1 MRLTQLFMVTTGVV
15 LTLVSA
21 MLVRSVAQEWRTV
34 NAAESGLQAMEL
46 AYQSMKVAEKA
57 SFERGPT
64 IAVLGDG
71 DTPDPAKRARLVT
84 AREASDAAF
93 ALPLQT
99 LGASSRPEHQAAA
112 ALLGKARDQLSTAR
126 AEVERVAALANA
138 ERTAS
143 TTRVTRVPID
153 QMFAV
158 IDTAL
163 EAATVLVTDAER
175 AYPELATP
183 MMGARL
189 AAELR
194 EYAGR
199 LGSQFTRPIGA
210 QKALSEAERKDIL
223 ILIGRITQLRQLL
236 EVRSR
241 AVIAEIPKQRMA
253 EAIAEM
259 QSRYFAVGLPFIDN
273 LTQVGTSG
281 QDYGI
286 DLAQFVARYQPE
298 MASIVKLRDTLF
310 ALARDQAQMGYS
322 EARRNLWI
330 NSAIGLAVLMIEIT
344 VFLLI
349 RKRVLQPLLTNTSA
363 IVAIAEGKL
372 DTPVP
377 HSERRDEIGDMQN
390 AVAVLRKTSVKKKQL
405 ESEHQRLIEQLTRAS
420 TVDFLTGLLNRR
432 EFAAQTRTHLA
443 LAKRHDWSV
452 ALIVFDVD
460 NFKLVNDQYG
470 HYTGDATL
478 VQIAKVAQREF
489 RESDVLARY
498 GGEEFIALVLDCNAE
513 QAAALAERVR
523 TSIEKAPFVNADGEA
538 FSVTASFGVATEKAT
553 AISDPGIF
561 FQWAD
566 QALYRAKRAG
576 RNRVST
582 STA

>member
-1 MRLTQLFMVTTGVV
+1 MRLTRLFMMTTGLL
-15 LTLVSA
+15 LTLVSI

-34 NAAESGLQAMEL
+34 VAAERGLQAMEL
-46 AYQSMKVAEKA
+46 AYQAMKVAEKA

-64 IAVLGDG
+64 IAVMGDG
-71 DTPDPAKRARLVT
+71 DLTDPAKRARLVA

-99 LGASSRPEHQAAA
+99 LAASTRPEHQAAA
-112 ALLGKARDQLSTAR
+112 AQLGKARDQLTSAR
-126 AEVERVAALANA
+126 REVERVAALPNA

-163 EAATVLVTDAER
+163 EAVTILSVDAER
-175 AYPELATP
+175 VYPELSSP
-183 MMGARL
+183 LVGARL

-210 QKALSEAERKDIL
+210 QRPLGEEEKKDIP
-223 ILIGRITQLRQLL
+223 IIVGRIAQLRQLI
-236 EVRSR
+236 EVRAR
-241 AVIAEIPKQRMA
+241 VIAPEAATARMA
-253 EAIAEM
+253 EAIVEM
-259 QSRYFAVGLPFIDN
+259 KNRYFAVGLPFIET
-273 LTQVGTSG
+273 LTAAGTTG
-281 QDYGI
+281 QDYGV
-286 DLAQFVARYQPE
+286 DLAQFVARYVPE

-310 ALARDQAQMGYS
+310 DLARSGANARYG
-322 EARRNLWI
+322 EARRNMWI
-330 NSAIGLAVLMIEIT
+330 NSAIGIAVLMIEVS

-349 RKRVLQPLLTNTSA
+349 RRRILYPLLANTRA

-372 DTPVP
+372 DTAVP
-377 HSERRDEIGDMQN
+377 PSKRTDEIGDMQN
-390 AVAVLRKTSVKKKQL
+390 AVAKLKKTSEEKKLL
-405 ESEHQRLIEQLTRAS
+405 EGEHAHLIAQLTRAS

-432 EFAAQTRTHLA
+432 EFAEQTRLHLA

-460 NFKLVNDQYG
+460 NFKRVNDQFG
-470 HYTGDATL
+470 HDIGDAAL
-478 VQIAKVAQREF
+478 AQVARVAQRQF

-498 GGEEFIALVLDCNAE
+498 GGEEFVALVLDCAVE

-523 TSIEKAPFVNADGEA
+523 AAIEAAPFVNGDGEP
-538 FSVTASFGVATEKAT
+538 FSVTASFGVAAHRAA
-553 AISDPGIF
+553 AISDPSVF
-561 FQWAD
+561 FHQAD
-566 QALYRAKRAG
+566 QALYHAKEGG

-582 STA
+582 V